1 MRRVRLLVAG
11 LVFVLAA
18 VVGTGVA
25 GLLRGGGNVAAQET
39 QESIPVTPG
48 RRVVRPASGFDVDVM
63 VEGRPLAEYSAR
75 GQVFVEALRGA
86 EYELRIRN
94 PSGSRVAVALFVDGL
109 NTIDASRSSA
119 WDGSKWVIGPYETIT
134 ISGWQ
139 MNSEQARK
147 FYFTTER
154 DSYAAKRGNTASIG
168 IISAVFFRERRRF
181 ITVTPP
187 RPIDREES
195 QSAGME
201 SNAPS
206 ARAESRASAA
216 KSRAMDDAATGIGR
230 SIRHDVETID
240 MDLESHPAAEVT
252 IRYDYCNR
260 RCGSIYE

>member
-1 MRRVRLLVAG
+1 MRLGRLLVAS
-11 LVFVLAA
+11 LVFVVAA

-25 GLLRGGGNVAAQET
+25 GLLRGERVQAQE
-39 QESIPVTPG
+39 SVPVTPG
-48 RRVVRPASGFDVDVM
+48 RRVVRPTPGFEVDVM
-63 VEGRPLAEYSAR
+63 VEGRPLAEYSSR
-75 GQVFVEALRGA
+75 GQTFVEALRGA

-109 NTIDASRSSA
+109 NTIDASRTSA
-119 WDGSKWVIGPYETIT
+119 WDASKWVIGPYETIT

-139 MNSEQARK
+139 MSSERARR

-168 IISAVFFRERRRF
+168 VISAVFFRERRRV

-195 QSAGME
+195 QSAGMA

-206 ARAESRASAA
+206 AKSESRAPSA
-216 KSRAMDDAATGIGR
+216 KSRSMEDAATGIGR
-230 SIRHDVETID
+230 SIHHDVESID

-260 RCGSIYE
+260 RCGSTFE